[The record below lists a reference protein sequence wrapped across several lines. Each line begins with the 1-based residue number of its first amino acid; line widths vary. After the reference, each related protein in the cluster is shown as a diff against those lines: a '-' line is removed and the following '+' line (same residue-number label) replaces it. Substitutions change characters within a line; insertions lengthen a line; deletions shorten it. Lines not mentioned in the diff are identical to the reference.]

1 MFFFLLLLITC
12 STLVHGHSDKL
23 SVHYDVKESICV
35 ATYSD
40 GSGNSH
46 RATHPG
52 PRHIKCSTLSSI
64 ENKLKFLNS
73 SVFSLADQ
81 LHELKDLH
89 TYAPLPSSCQEI
101 LQANPQ
107 SPSGVYLIANPT
119 TPSAT
124 TYVYCKMEELC
135 GSGRGWTRVAY
146 LDMSNTNEKCPD
158 GFYMYQN
165 NGKRACGRP
174 QNSPA
179 GCQASVKFSS
189 FGSNY
194 SQVCGRVIGYQYAS
208 PSGITGL
215 VSKTIDQVYVD
226 GISLTYGCSPR
237 KHIWTFM
244 AQVQDNIVHYGNK
257 GYICPCANG
266 SIIKPQSFIGNDYFC
281 ESGNNV
287 NKTHWS
293 HTMYTDDPLWDGKG
307 CGTIETECCQV
318 PGIPWF
324 HKVLDTPT
332 MDDIEL
338 RVCAD
343 QHSTDDEDSPVTLY
357 EIYVK

>member
-1 MFFFLLLLITC
+1 MFLLLLLV
-12 STLVHGHSDKL
+12 TLVHGHSDKL

-52 PRHIKCSTLSSI
+52 PKHIKCSTLSSI
-64 ENKLKFLNS
+64 ENTLDLLNS

-124 TYVYCKMEELC
+124 TYVYCNMEELC
-135 GSGRGWTRVAY
+135 GSGGGWTRVAY

-158 GFYMYQN
+158 GFYMYQSD
-165 NGKRACGRP
+165 GKRACGRP
-174 QNSPA
+174 QNSPG

-189 FGSNY
+189 LGSNY
-194 SQVCGRVIGYQYAS
+194 SQVCGRIIGYQYGS
-208 PSGITGL
+208 PSGIKEFG
-215 VSKTIDQVYVD
+215 SQTIDQVYVD
-226 GISLTYGCSPR
+226 GISLTHGSPR

-244 AQVQDNIVHYGNK
+244 AQVQDNSLHLGNK
-257 GYICPCANG
+257 AFICQCANG
-266 SIIKPQSFIGNDYFC
+266 STKTPPSFIGKDYFC
-281 ESGNNV
+281 ESGNHAHGS
-287 NKTHWS
+287 HWEAKL
-293 HTMYTDDPLWDGKG
+293 YTDDPIWDGKG
-307 CGTIETECCQV
+307 CRYIETECCQV

-338 RVCAD
+338 RVCAN
-343 QHSTDDEDSPVTLY
+343 QHSTGDEDSPVTLY
-357 EIYVK
+357 EIYIK